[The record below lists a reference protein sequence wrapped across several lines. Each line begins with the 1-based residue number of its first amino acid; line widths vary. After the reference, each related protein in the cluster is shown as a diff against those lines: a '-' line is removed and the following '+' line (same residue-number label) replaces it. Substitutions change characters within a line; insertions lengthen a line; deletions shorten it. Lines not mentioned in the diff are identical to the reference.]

1 MNWAQFA
8 TKISTLSLGASA
20 LLLLLAALLAS
31 LVLWSSEQRQ
41 EAELQ
46 SQTLQGLQQE
56 FLVDIRANLDKY
68 LASGDAGRLEQA
80 RAQLNDIHDRLPVD
94 SQLAQELA
102 QLVTALDGK
111 YRAAGKLAGN
121 PRQLLAHAETE
132 MLDNNKR
139 LADYG
144 DQGLATAPQV
154 AHEYLQLSRE
164 LPPLVYQLSQL
175 TQDYLLGREQRLKPY
190 LDSTITQ
197 LADWHDRLSALPLL
211 GLYRTV
217 EADEFALGDDEP
229 EREEIGESYRAELL
243 SLSSRYAKEV
253 TNTEQQLLDNRQMQD
268 ALRADMHK
276 LQQNLLTM
284 AAEQQRRTDKLK
296 HELQLWLYL
305 ALAVLALFAV
315 AYLILQQLRVVKPLQ
330 LLNAAFSQLSES
342 NTRERLNISRRC
354 ETGQIAA
361 HFNALLNRFESEDE
375 QQRQQLARISQSLSA
390 LVQKI
395 SEMAGSTRETQQV
408 VDQARQQTLELS
420 ELAGLVSDSSASLA
434 TRAGNTAEQMHQSE
448 LEAQQMLEATDS
460 TRTAVAECHQ
470 ALASLDDSVA
480 AVAGIIDVIGN
491 IAGQTNLLALNAAIE
506 AARAGEQGRGFAVVA
521 DEVRSLSSR
530 TQSSLDEIGAIL
542 NRLTNANK
550 SLGQSMDGIAEASD
564 RQRQRAESLK
574 QLAQEVRQQAF
585 AMASG
590 TQQGT
595 EYAQSQLAHLQSF
608 SSAMEQ
614 LRSQAITASEQGQAI
629 ASQVAAGVAEI
640 EQNLGIK
647 AA

>member
-1 MNWAQFA
+1 M
-8 TKISTLSLGASA
+8 KISTLSLGASA

-305 ALAVLALFAV
+305 ALGVLALFAV

-330 LLNAAFSQLSES
+330 LLNTAFSQLSES

-550 SLGQSMDGIAEASD
+550 SLGQSMDGIAEATD

>member
-1 MNWAQFA
+1 M
-8 TKISTLSLGASA
+8 KISTLSLGASA

-80 RAQLNDIHDRLPVD
+80 RAQLNDIHDRLPTD

-197 LADWHDRLSALPLL
+197 LADWHDRLSALSLL

-284 AAEQQRRTDKLK
+284 AAEQQQRTDKLK

-330 LLNAAFSQLSES
+330 LLNTAFSQLSES

-550 SLGQSMDGIAEASD
+550 SLGQSMDGIAEATD
-564 RQRQRAESLK
+564 RQRQRAEGLK

>member
-1 MNWAQFA
+1 M
-8 TKISTLSLGASA
+8 KISTLSLGASA

-80 RAQLNDIHDRLPVD
+80 RAQLNDIHDRLPAD

-284 AAEQQRRTDKLK
+284 AAEQQQRTDKLK

-330 LLNAAFSQLSES
+330 LLNTAFSQLSES

-420 ELAGLVSDSSASLA
+420 ELAGLVSDSSAALA
-434 TRAGNTAEQMHQSE
+434 SRAGNTAEQMHQSE

-550 SLGQSMDGIAEASD
+550 SLGQSMDGIAEATD
-564 RQRQRAESLK
+564 RQRQRAEGLK

>member
-1 MNWAQFA
+1 M
-8 TKISTLSLGASA
+8 KISTLSLGASA

-46 SQTLQGLQQE
+46 SQTLQGLQQD

-305 ALAVLALFAV
+305 ALGVLALFAV

-330 LLNAAFSQLSES
+330 LLNTAFSQLSES

-420 ELAGLVSDSSASLA
+420 ELAGLVSDSSAALA
-434 TRAGNTAEQMHQSE
+434 SRAGNTAEQMHQSE

-550 SLGQSMDGIAEASD
+550 SLGQSMDGIAEATD

-640 EQNLGIK
+640 ELNLGIK

>member
-1 MNWAQFA
+1 M
-8 TKISTLSLGASA
+8 KISTLSLGASA

-217 EADEFALGDDEP
+217 EADKFALGDDEP

-305 ALAVLALFAV
+305 ALGVLALFAV

-330 LLNAAFSQLSES
+330 LLNTAFSQLSES

-420 ELAGLVSDSSASLA
+420 ELAGLVSDSSAALA

-550 SLGQSMDGIAEASD
+550 SLGLSMDGIAEASD

-629 ASQVAAGVAEI
+629 ASQVAAGVTEI

>member
-1 MNWAQFA
+1 M
-8 TKISTLSLGASA
+8 KISTLSLGASA

-41 EAELQ
+41 EAELH

-80 RAQLNDIHDRLPVD
+80 RAQLNDIHDRLLAD

-121 PRQLLAHAETE
+121 PMQLLAHAETE

-305 ALAVLALFAV
+305 ALGVLALFAV

-330 LLNAAFSQLSES
+330 LLNTAFSQLSES

-550 SLGQSMDGIAEASD
+550 SLGQSMDGIAEATD

>member
-1 MNWAQFA
+1 M
-8 TKISTLSLGASA
+8 KISTLSLGASA

-80 RAQLNDIHDRLPVD
+80 RAQLNDIHDRLPTD

-284 AAEQQRRTDKLK
+284 AAEQQQRTDKLK

-305 ALAVLALFAV
+305 ALGVLALFAV

-550 SLGQSMDGIAEASD
+550 SLGQSMDGIAEATD

>member
-1 MNWAQFA
+1 M
-8 TKISTLSLGASA
+8 KISTLSLGASA

-80 RAQLNDIHDRLPVD
+80 RAQLNDIHDRLPTD

-284 AAEQQRRTDKLK
+284 AAEQQQRTDKLK

-330 LLNAAFSQLSES
+330 LLNTAFSQLSES

-550 SLGQSMDGIAEASD
+550 SLGQSMDGIAEATD

>member
-1 MNWAQFA
+1 M
-8 TKISTLSLGASA
+8 KISTLSLGASA

-80 RAQLNDIHDRLPVD
+80 RAQLNDIHDRLPAD

-564 RQRQRAESLK
+564 RQRRRAESLK

>member
-1 MNWAQFA
+1 M
-8 TKISTLSLGASA
+8 KISTLSLGASA

-41 EAELQ
+41 EAELH

-80 RAQLNDIHDRLPVD
+80 RAQLNDIHDRLPAD

-102 QLVTALDGK
+102 QLVMALDGK

-175 TQDYLLGREQRLKPY
+175 TQDYLIGREQRLKPY

-284 AAEQQRRTDKLK
+284 AAEQQQRTDKLK

-305 ALAVLALFAV
+305 ALGVLALFAV

-330 LLNAAFSQLSES
+330 LLNTAFSQLSES

-550 SLGQSMDGIAEASD
+550 SLGQSMDGIAEATD
-564 RQRQRAESLK
+564 RQRQRAEILK

>member
-1 MNWAQFA
+1 M
-8 TKISTLSLGASA
+8 KISTLSLGASA

-211 GLYRTV
+211 GLNRTV

-305 ALAVLALFAV
+305 ALGVLALFAV

-330 LLNAAFSQLSES
+330 LLNTAFSQLSES

-420 ELAGLVSDSSASLA
+420 ELAGLVSDSSAALA
-434 TRAGNTAEQMHQSE
+434 SRAGNTAEQMHQSE

-550 SLGQSMDGIAEASD
+550 SLGQSMDGIAEATD
-564 RQRQRAESLK
+564 RQRQRAEGLK

>member
-1 MNWAQFA
+1 M
-8 TKISTLSLGASA
+8 KISTLSLGASA

-284 AAEQQRRTDKLK
+284 AAEQQQRTDKLK

-330 LLNAAFSQLSES
+330 LLNTAFSQLSES

-434 TRAGNTAEQMHQSE
+434 TRASNTAEQMHQSE

>member
-1 MNWAQFA
+1 M
-8 TKISTLSLGASA
+8 KISTLSLGASA

-305 ALAVLALFAV
+305 ALGVLALFAV

-330 LLNAAFSQLSES
+330 LLNTAFSQLSES

-420 ELAGLVSDSSASLA
+420 ELAGLVSDSSAALA
-434 TRAGNTAEQMHQSE
+434 SRAGNTAEQMHQSE

-550 SLGQSMDGIAEASD
+550 SLGQSMDGIAEATD

>member
-1 MNWAQFA
+1 M
-8 TKISTLSLGASA
+8 KISTLSLGASA

-284 AAEQQRRTDKLK
+284 AAEQQWRTDKLK

-305 ALAVLALFAV
+305 ALGVLALFAV

-330 LLNAAFSQLSES
+330 LLNTAFSQLSES

-420 ELAGLVSDSSASLA
+420 ELAGLVSDSSAALA
-434 TRAGNTAEQMHQSE
+434 SRAGNTAEQMHQSE

-550 SLGQSMDGIAEASD
+550 SLGQSMDGIAEATD

>member
-1 MNWAQFA
+1 M
-8 TKISTLSLGASA
+8 KISTLSLGASA

-80 RAQLNDIHDRLPVD
+80 RAQLNDIHDRLPAD

-564 RQRQRAESLK
+564 RQRQRAEGLK

>member
-1 MNWAQFA
+1 M
-8 TKISTLSLGASA
+8 KISTLSLGASA

-284 AAEQQRRTDKLK
+284 AAEQQQRTDKLK

-330 LLNAAFSQLSES
+330 LLNTAFSQLSES

-460 TRTAVAECHQ
+460 TRTAVAECYQ

>member
-1 MNWAQFA
+1 M
-8 TKISTLSLGASA
+8 KISTLSLGASA

-41 EAELQ
+41 EAELH

-284 AAEQQRRTDKLK
+284 AAEQQQRTDKLK

-330 LLNAAFSQLSES
+330 LLNTAFSQLSES

-550 SLGQSMDGIAEASD
+550 SLGQSMDGIAEATD
-564 RQRQRAESLK
+564 RQRQRAEGLK

>member
-1 MNWAQFA
+1 M
-8 TKISTLSLGASA
+8 KISTLSLGASA

-284 AAEQQRRTDKLK
+284 AAEQQQRTDKLK
-296 HELQLWLYL
+296 HDLQLWLYL

-330 LLNAAFSQLSES
+330 LLNTAFSQLSES

>member
-1 MNWAQFA
+1 M
-8 TKISTLSLGASA
+8 KISTLSLGASA

-80 RAQLNDIHDRLPVD
+80 RAQLNDIHDRLPAD

-284 AAEQQRRTDKLK
+284 AAEQQQRTDKLK

-305 ALAVLALFAV
+305 ALGVLALFAV

-330 LLNAAFSQLSES
+330 LLNTAFSQLSES

-550 SLGQSMDGIAEASD
+550 SLGHSMDGIAEATD
-564 RQRQRAESLK
+564 RQRQRAEGLK

>member
-1 MNWAQFA
+1 M
-8 TKISTLSLGASA
+8 KISTLSLGASA

-80 RAQLNDIHDRLPVD
+80 RAQLNDIHDRLPAD

-284 AAEQQRRTDKLK
+284 AAEQQQRTDKLK

-330 LLNAAFSQLSES
+330 LLNTAFSQLSES

-434 TRAGNTAEQMHQSE
+434 TRACNTAEQMHQSE

-470 ALASLDDSVA
+470 ALACLDDSVA

-550 SLGQSMDGIAEASD
+550 SLGQSMDGIAEATD

-640 EQNLGIK
+640 ELNLGIK

>member
-1 MNWAQFA
+1 M
-8 TKISTLSLGASA
+8 KISTLSLGASA

-80 RAQLNDIHDRLPVD
+80 RAQLNDIHDRLPAD

-284 AAEQQRRTDKLK
+284 AAEQQQRTDKLK

-330 LLNAAFSQLSES
+330 LLNTAFSQLSES

-420 ELAGLVSDSSASLA
+420 ELAGLVSDSSAALA
-434 TRAGNTAEQMHQSE
+434 SRAGNTAEQMHQSE

-550 SLGQSMDGIAEASD
+550 SLGQSMDGIAEATD

>member
-1 MNWAQFA
+1 M
-8 TKISTLSLGASA
+8 KISTLSLGASA

-41 EAELQ
+41 EAELH

-80 RAQLNDIHDRLPVD
+80 RAQLNDIHDRLPAD

-197 LADWHDRLSALPLL
+197 LADWHDRLSALSLL

-284 AAEQQRRTDKLK
+284 AAEQQQRTDKLK

-305 ALAVLALFAV
+305 ALGVLALFAV

-330 LLNAAFSQLSES
+330 LLNTAFSQLSES

-550 SLGQSMDGIAEASD
+550 SLGQSMDGIAEATD

>member
-1 MNWAQFA
+1 M
-8 TKISTLSLGASA
+8 KISTLSLGASA

-80 RAQLNDIHDRLPVD
+80 RAQLNDIHDRLPTD

-330 LLNAAFSQLSES
+330 LLNTAFSQLSES

-550 SLGQSMDGIAEASD
+550 SLGQSMDGIAEATD

>member
-1 MNWAQFA
+1 M
-8 TKISTLSLGASA
+8 KISTLSLGASA

-80 RAQLNDIHDRLPVD
+80 RAQLNDIHDRLPAD

-243 SLSSRYAKEV
+243 SLSSRYTKEV

-305 ALAVLALFAV
+305 ALGVLALFAV

-330 LLNAAFSQLSES
+330 LLNTAFSQLSES

-434 TRAGNTAEQMHQSE
+434 SRAGNTAEQMHQSE

-506 AARAGEQGRGFAVVA
+506 AARAGELGRGFAVVA

-550 SLGQSMDGIAEASD
+550 SLGQSMDGIAEATD

>member
-1 MNWAQFA
+1 M
-8 TKISTLSLGASA
+8 KISTLSLGASA

-144 DQGLATAPQV
+144 DQGLATAPQA

-211 GLYRTV
+211 GLYRTA

-284 AAEQQRRTDKLK
+284 AAEQQQRTDKLK

-330 LLNAAFSQLSES
+330 LLNTAFSQLSES

-550 SLGQSMDGIAEASD
+550 SLGQSMDGIAEATD

>member
-1 MNWAQFA
+1 M
-8 TKISTLSLGASA
+8 KISTLSLGASA

-305 ALAVLALFAV
+305 ALGVLALFAV

-330 LLNAAFSQLSES
+330 LLNTAFSQLSES

-420 ELAGLVSDSSASLA
+420 ELAGLVSDSSAALA
-434 TRAGNTAEQMHQSE
+434 SRAGNTAEQMHQSE

-550 SLGQSMDGIAEASD
+550 SLGQSMDGIAEATD
-564 RQRQRAESLK
+564 RQRQRAEGLK

>member
-1 MNWAQFA
+1 M
-8 TKISTLSLGASA
+8 KISTLSLGASA

-144 DQGLATAPQV
+144 DQGLATAPQA

-284 AAEQQRRTDKLK
+284 AAEQQQRTDKLK

-408 VDQARQQTLELS
+408 VDQARQQTLQLS
-420 ELAGLVSDSSASLA
+420 ELAGLVSDSSAALA
-434 TRAGNTAEQMHQSE
+434 SRAGNTAEQMHQSE

-550 SLGQSMDGIAEASD
+550 SLGQSMDGIAEATD

>member
-1 MNWAQFA
+1 M
-8 TKISTLSLGASA
+8 KISTLSLGASA

-80 RAQLNDIHDRLPVD
+80 RAQLNDIHDRLPTD

-330 LLNAAFSQLSES
+330 LLNTAFSQLSES

-420 ELAGLVSDSSASLA
+420 ELAGLVSDSSAALA
-434 TRAGNTAEQMHQSE
+434 SRAGNTAEQMHQSE

-550 SLGQSMDGIAEASD
+550 SLGQSMDGIAEATD
-564 RQRQRAESLK
+564 RQRQRAEGLK

>member
-1 MNWAQFA
+1 M
-8 TKISTLSLGASA
+8 KISTLSLGASA

-80 RAQLNDIHDRLPVD
+80 RALLNDIHDRLPVD

-305 ALAVLALFAV
+305 ALGVLALFAV

-330 LLNAAFSQLSES
+330 LLNTAFSQLSES

-550 SLGQSMDGIAEASD
+550 SLGQSMDGIAEATD

>member
-1 MNWAQFA
+1 M
-8 TKISTLSLGASA
+8 KISTLSLGASA

-41 EAELQ
+41 EAELH

-80 RAQLNDIHDRLPVD
+80 RAQLNDIHDRLPAD

-284 AAEQQRRTDKLK
+284 AAEQQQRTDKLK

-305 ALAVLALFAV
+305 ALGVLALFAV

-550 SLGQSMDGIAEASD
+550 SLGQSMDGIAEATD

>member
-1 MNWAQFA
+1 M
-8 TKISTLSLGASA
+8 KISTLSLGASA

-80 RAQLNDIHDRLPVD
+80 RAQLNDIHDRLPAD

-284 AAEQQRRTDKLK
+284 AAEQQQRTDKLK

-330 LLNAAFSQLSES
+330 LLNTAFSQLSES

-420 ELAGLVSDSSASLA
+420 ELAGLVSDSSAALA

-550 SLGQSMDGIAEASD
+550 SLGQSMDGIAEATD

>member
-1 MNWAQFA
+1 M
-8 TKISTLSLGASA
+8 KISTLSLGASA

-330 LLNAAFSQLSES
+330 LLNTAFSQLSES

-550 SLGQSMDGIAEASD
+550 SLGQSMDGIAEATD

>member
-1 MNWAQFA
+1 M
-8 TKISTLSLGASA
+8 KISTLSLGASA

-211 GLYRTV
+211 GLYRTI

-305 ALAVLALFAV
+305 ALGVLALFAV

-330 LLNAAFSQLSES
+330 LLNTAFSQLSES

-550 SLGQSMDGIAEASD
+550 SLGQSMDGIAEATD

>member
-1 MNWAQFA
+1 M
-8 TKISTLSLGASA
+8 KISTLSLGASA

-144 DQGLATAPQV
+144 DQGLATAPQA

-284 AAEQQRRTDKLK
+284 AAEQQQRTDKLK

-330 LLNAAFSQLSES
+330 LLNTAFSQLSES

-408 VDQARQQTLELS
+408 VDQARQQTLQLS

-550 SLGQSMDGIAEASD
+550 SLGQSMDGIAEATD

-574 QLAQEVRQQAF
+574 KLAQEVRQQAF

>member
-1 MNWAQFA
+1 M
-8 TKISTLSLGASA
+8 KISTLSLGASA

-41 EAELQ
+41 EAELH

-80 RAQLNDIHDRLPVD
+80 RAQLNDIHDRLPAD

-144 DQGLATAPQV
+144 DQGLATAPQA

-197 LADWHDRLSALPLL
+197 LADWHDRLNALPLL

-284 AAEQQRRTDKLK
+284 AAEQQQRTDKLK

-305 ALAVLALFAV
+305 ALGVLALFAV

-408 VDQARQQTLELS
+408 VDQARQQTLQLS
-420 ELAGLVSDSSASLA
+420 ELAGLVSDSSAALA
-434 TRAGNTAEQMHQSE
+434 SRAGNTAEQMHQSE

-550 SLGQSMDGIAEASD
+550 SLGQSMDGIAEATD

>member
-1 MNWAQFA
+1 M
-8 TKISTLSLGASA
+8 KISTLSLGASA

-80 RAQLNDIHDRLPVD
+80 RAQLNDIHDRLPAD

-284 AAEQQRRTDKLK
+284 AAEQQQRTDKLK

-420 ELAGLVSDSSASLA
+420 ELAGLVSDSSAALA
-434 TRAGNTAEQMHQSE
+434 SRAGNTAEQMHQSE

-550 SLGQSMDGIAEASD
+550 SLGQSMDGIAEATD

>member
-1 MNWAQFA
+1 M
-8 TKISTLSLGASA
+8 KISTLSLGASA

-284 AAEQQRRTDKLK
+284 AAEQQQRTDKLK

-305 ALAVLALFAV
+305 ALGVLALFAV

-420 ELAGLVSDSSASLA
+420 ELAGLVSDSSAALA
-434 TRAGNTAEQMHQSE
+434 SRAGNTAEQMHQSE

-470 ALASLDDSVA
+470 ALACLDDSVA

-550 SLGQSMDGIAEASD
+550 SLGQSMDGIAEATD

-640 EQNLGIK
+640 ELNLGIK

>member
-1 MNWAQFA
+1 M
-8 TKISTLSLGASA
+8 KISTLSLGASA

-41 EAELQ
+41 EAELH

-305 ALAVLALFAV
+305 ALGVLALFAV

-330 LLNAAFSQLSES
+330 LLNTAFSQLSES

-420 ELAGLVSDSSASLA
+420 ELAGLVSDSSAALA
-434 TRAGNTAEQMHQSE
+434 SRAGNTAEQMHQSE

-550 SLGQSMDGIAEASD
+550 SLGQSMDGIAEATD
-564 RQRQRAESLK
+564 RQRQRAEGLK

>member
-1 MNWAQFA
+1 M
-8 TKISTLSLGASA
+8 KISTLSLGASA

-80 RAQLNDIHDRLPVD
+80 RAQLNDIHDRLPTD

-121 PRQLLAHAETE
+121 PRQLLARAETE

-284 AAEQQRRTDKLK
+284 AAEQQQRTDKLK

-330 LLNAAFSQLSES
+330 LLNTAFSQLSES

-420 ELAGLVSDSSASLA
+420 ELAGLVSDSSAALA
-434 TRAGNTAEQMHQSE
+434 SRAGNTAEQMHQSE

-550 SLGQSMDGIAEASD
+550 SLGQSMDGIAEATD
-564 RQRQRAESLK
+564 RQRQRAEGLK

>member
-1 MNWAQFA
+1 M
-8 TKISTLSLGASA
+8 KISTLSLGASA

-284 AAEQQRRTDKLK
+284 AAEQQQRTEKLK

-305 ALAVLALFAV
+305 ALGVLALFAV

-330 LLNAAFSQLSES
+330 LLNTAFSQLSES

-550 SLGQSMDGIAEASD
+550 SLGQSMDGIAEATD